1 MLIAPFRALFSGDF
15 YIEYLKKPSW
25 TAFWF
30 TLYVFAITAVFVVI
44 ASGFNLKPG
53 IDTFIDKVAQY
64 TPAITIEGGKMTVND
79 NKPLTIAP
87 AELDGYKI
95 HFDTSGDAPV
105 YPTEMERSQTLISV
119 TASNIYVNYQGSF
132 RETKINDN
140 NVKIYIDSDTII
152 KHKAAISKFVFWSII
167 IILIIAMFFRL
178 PFMIVLAFAAAAVFN
193 GATSSELKPAQLL
206 KLACYMQAP
215 AAVLYILNFASPYK
229 VPGLFFVYLILF
241 GAYCYMIM
249 RRLAYDT
256 ANQA

>member
-1 MLIAPFRALFSGDF
+1 MLLAPVRALFSGDF
-15 YIEYLKKPSW
+15 YIQHLKKPGW

-30 TLYVFAITAVFVVI
+30 TLYVFAVTAFLIVP
-44 ASGFNLKPG
+44 ASYFNLKPG
-53 IDTFIDKVAQY
+53 IDTFIDNVARY
-64 TPAITIEGGKMTVND
+64 TPAITIEDGKITVND

-87 AELDGYKI
+87 PELEGYKI
-95 HFDTSGDAPV
+95 RFNTSGDAPV

-132 RETKINDN
+132 RETKIADN
-140 NVKIYIDSDTII
+140 NAKIYIDSDLII
-152 KHKAAISKFVFWSII
+152 KHKAAISKFVFWSIVI
-167 IILIIAMFFRL
+167 VLIIALFFRL
-178 PFMIVLAFAAAAVFN
+178 PFMIVLAFAVASVFN
-193 GATSSELKPAQLL
+193 GATSSGLKPGQLL

-249 RRLAYDT
+249 KRLANDT
-256 ANQA
+256 AHQA